1 MITFILAFIFIALM
15 IVGMAL
21 GVIVKGRPLKGS
33 CGGMSSLGMEKACD
47 ICGGDTKKCDEENQ
61 QGKKNAE
68 MKKELLAY
76 DAASKK

>member
-1 MITFILAFIFIALM
+1 MITFILAFIFIGLM
-15 IVGMAL
+15 IAGMAL
-21 GVIVKGRPLKGS
+21 GVMVKGRPLKGS

-47 ICGGDTKKCDEENQ
+47 ICGGDTQKCDEENQ

-68 MKKELLAY
+68 VKKENLAY